1 MKNSLLHCYYFS
13 ARIHPPRASTVL
25 LDMNNPNP
33 VPSYDFVELS
43 LGDILVSISIPT
55 YMYLLL
61 YHLFPQQDRLSVD
74 ADTEKSVGFAA

>member
-43 LGDILVSISIPT
+43 LGDILVSISIPIVSSPT
-55 YMYLLL
+55 IS
-61 YHLFPQQDRLSVD
+61 FPQQDRLSVD